1 MKEFEADLHIHTCLS
16 PCGESEMTPRLI
28 VKEARKKGLD
38 VIGICDHNSS
48 DNALSV
54 KKVARMEGL
63 KVLGGIEIST
73 REEVHIL
80 ALFDDDESLMILQR
94 IVYDSLPGENDE
106 KAFGEQLILNEE
118 DELSGRNN
126 RLLIGATE
134 LPIERA
140 VGFSNSLGGL
150 VIASDVDRESFS
162 IISQLGFVPRGLE
175 IHAVE
180 VSSPRVGTF
189 VLPRRG
195 SGISKKADTTLKDSN
210 RRANGTLNDVPVVS
224 FSDAHCLR
232 DIGKS
237 TTTFFLEQPSVL
249 EIKKAFCGLDGRKL
263 RI

>member
-1 MKEFEADLHIHTCLS
+1 
-16 PCGESEMTPRLI
+16 MTPRLI

-38 VIGICDHNSS
+38 MIGICDHNSS

-54 KKVARMEGL
+54 KKIARMEGL

-80 ALFDDDESLMILQR
+80 ALFDDDEGLMTLQR

-106 KAFGEQLILNEE
+106 KVFGEQLILNEE
-118 DELSGRNN
+118 DEALGRNN

-150 VIASDVDRESFS
+150 VIASHVDRESFS
-162 IISQLGFVPRGLE
+162 IISQIGFIPRGLE

-180 VSSPRVGTF
+180 VSSPPVRDSVS
-189 VLPRRG
+189 PSREN
-195 SGISKKADTTLKDSN
+195 GISNGVNTSLKNFNHGFN
-210 RRANGTLNDVPVVS
+210 RALDDIPMVS

-232 DIGKS
+232 DIGRS
-237 TTTFFLEQPSVL
+237 TTTFFLEQPSIL
-249 EIKKAFCGLDGRKL
+249 EIKKAFRGLDGRKL